1 MTRFKVSRYKPGLLP
16 PDKKVPVQ
24 NKHRSINLLAVT
36 NAAGKA
42 KGILAIIFGK
52 IGLVAHRI
60 FMTVSQPVLDATSTQ
75 SIKPVN
81 TLVLAQQLAHEL
93 TIGSE
98 DWHRLKSNRRA
109 RALEQAAVALVYL
122 LKDQPEEALARLQQ
136 ATGWLDRT
144 ISAPPCPTHG
154 HHQDPS

>member
-1 MTRFKVSRYKPGLLP
+1 M
-16 PDKKVPVQ
+16 
-24 NKHRSINLLAVT
+24 N
-36 NAAGKA
+36 
-42 KGILAIIFGK
+42 
-52 IGLVAHRI
+52 
-60 FMTVSQPVLDATSTQ
+60 VSQPVLDATST
-75 SIKPVN
+75 SIHAMEPREP
-81 TLVLAQQLAHEL
+81 LVLAQQLAHEL

-154 HHQDPS
+154 HHQPPSSSLKNV